1 MEFEQLGQ
9 DYKPMK
15 IRPFDIEIWMN
26 EFENHC
32 AYNLGETC
40 VASLTIEQLLSLS
53 GKKETV
59 LSDLLPMKLTYGAIE
74 GSERLRSSICQLYN
88 NQQLENIIITHGAIG
103 GNALVYQTLVRPGD
117 HVISLLPTYQQHYS
131 IPESLGADVDILS
144 LRPENDFLPDLGELR
159 QLMRAD
165 TRLIAVTNPNNPTGA
180 LIDEAVLK
188 QIVEIAQ
195 PAGAYILCD
204 EVYRGTDQDGDG
216 ISASIADLYEKGIA
230 TNSMSKAFSLAGLR
244 LGWITAAKSFI
255 GEISIH
261 RDYNTISVSMIDD
274 YFACL
279 AMEAKDKILK
289 RSRQITRGNLQILD
303 DWVTSQP
310 LISYV
315 KPKSGTTA
323 LLKYDLDLPSR
334 DFCVQ
339 LLEETGVLLTPGST
353 MDMEGWI
360 RIGYANDPEILTQG
374 LDKMSGF
381 LESISNGVNVD

>member
-1 MEFEQLGQ
+1 
-9 DYKPMK
+9 MK

-53 GKKETV
+53 GKKET
-59 LSDLLPMKLTYGAIE
+59 LLPDLLPMKLTYGAIE
-74 GSERLRSSICQLYN
+74 GSERLRNSICQLYS

-131 IPESLGADVDILS
+131 IPESLGADVDILA
-144 LRPENDFLPDLGELR
+144 LRPENDFLPDLDELR

-180 LIDEAVLK
+180 LIDETTLK

-195 PAGAYILCD
+195 QAGTYILCD
-204 EVYRGTDQDGDG
+204 EVYRGTDQVGDG
-216 ISASIADLYEKGIA
+216 ITASIADLYEKGIA

-244 LGWITAAKSFI
+244 LGWIAAAQSFI

-279 AMEAKDKILK
+279 AMEAKDKILE

-303 DWVTSQP
+303 DWVTSQTH
-310 LISYV
+310 ISYV

-334 DFCVQ
+334 DFCIQ

-353 MDMEGWI
+353 MDMEGWV
-360 RIGYANDPEILTQG
+360 RIGYANDPEILNEG
-374 LDKMSGF
+374 LDKVSTF
-381 LESISNGVNVD
+381 LDSITIGANVEASISIAPS

>member
-1 MEFEQLGQ
+1 
-9 DYKPMK
+9 MK

-32 AYNLGETC
+32 VYNLAETC

-53 GKKETV
+53 GKSETV

-74 GSERLRSSICQLYN
+74 GSDRLRSSICQLYN

-103 GNALVYQTLVRPGD
+103 ANALVYQTLVRPGD
-117 HVISLLPTYQQHYS
+117 HVISVLPTYQQHYS
-131 IPESLGADVDILS
+131 IPESLGADVDILAI
-144 LRPENDFLPDLGELR
+144 RAENEFLPDLDELR
-159 QLMRAD
+159 RLMRAD
-165 TRLIAVTNPNNPTGA
+165 TRLIAITNPNNPTGA
-180 LIDEAVLK
+180 LIDDAVLK

-195 PAGAYILCD
+195 QAGAYILCD
-204 EVYRGTDQDGDG
+204 EVYRGTNQDGDG
-216 ISASIADLYEKGIA
+216 ISASIADLYDKGIA

-244 LGWITAAKSFI
+244 LGWITAAESFI

-274 YFACL
+274 YFAYL
-279 AMEAKDKILK
+279 AMEAKDKILQ

-303 DWVTSQP
+303 EWVTSQP

-360 RIGYANDPEILTQG
+360 RIGYANDPEILIQG
-374 LDKMSGF
+374 LAKVSEF
-381 LESISNGVNVD
+381 LESNTPGTSVD

>member
-1 MEFEQLGQ
+1 
-9 DYKPMK
+9 MK
-15 IRPFDIEIWMN
+15 IQPFDIEIWMN

-32 AYNLGETC
+32 AYNLAETC

-53 GKKETV
+53 GTKET
-59 LSDLLPMKLTYGAIE
+59 LLPDLLPMKLTYGAIE
-74 GSERLRSSICQLYN
+74 GSERLRNSICQLYS

-103 GNALVYQTLVRPGD
+103 GNSLVYQTLVRPGD
-117 HVISLLPTYQQHYS
+117 HVISLVPTYQQHYS
-131 IPESLGADVDILS
+131 IPESLGADVDILA
-144 LRPENDFLPDLGELR
+144 LHPENDFLPDLDELR

-165 TRLIAVTNPNNPTGA
+165 TRLIAITNPNNPTGA
-180 LIDEAVLK
+180 LIDEAMLK
-188 QIVEIAQ
+188 QIVEIARQ
-195 PAGAYILCD
+195 AGAYILCD
-204 EVYRGTDQDGDG
+204 EVYRGTDQLGDG
-216 ISASIADLYEKGIA
+216 ITASIADLYEKGIA

-244 LGWITAAKSFI
+244 LGWIAAAQSFI

-279 AMEAKDKILK
+279 AMEAKDKILE

-303 DWVTSQP
+303 DWVTSQAH
-310 LISYV
+310 ISYV

-353 MDMEGWI
+353 MDMEGWV
-360 RIGYANDPEILTQG
+360 RIGYANDPEILNEG
-374 LDKMSGF
+374 LDKVSTF
-381 LESISNGVNVD
+381 LDSTTIGANA